1 MSKQYDPAQRFQTFV
16 DASRITGLSQYYL
29 RRGCKT
35 GTIPHIKSGNKFL
48 INIPL
53 LIEQMDLASK
63 SMATN

>member
-1 MSKQYDPAQRFQTFV
+1 MSKQYDPTQRFQTFV

>member
-1 MSKQYDPAQRFQTFV
+1 MSKQYDPTQRFQTFV
-16 DASRITGLSQYYL
+16 DSSRITGLSQYYL